1 MMTEALNRAARVI
14 LDGGIILYPTDT
26 IWGIGCDATNTGAV
40 KRIYDLKQ
48 RPDRK
53 SMLVLMEDPSML
65 TLYLHRVPEQIPG
78 LLRTFTRPTTV
89 IYQGGRNFAENLTSE
104 DGSIGI
110 RITADPFCRQLI
122 RKTGKPIVSTSA
134 NISGQP
140 SPAIFNDI
148 ESSLLSLVDYVV
160 EWRQEESFPSR
171 PSILLR
177 MDEEGNIT
185 VLRD

>member
-1 MMTEALNRAARVI
+1 
-14 LDGGIILYPTDT
+14 
-26 IWGIGCDATNTGAV
+26 
-40 KRIYDLKQ
+40 
-48 RPDRK
+48 
-53 SMLVLMEDPSML
+53 
-65 TLYLHRVPEQIPG
+65 
-78 LLRTFTRPTTV
+78 V

-140 SPAIFNDI
+140 APAIFNDI
-148 ESSLLSLVDYVV
+148 ETSLLSLVDYVV
-160 EWRQEESFPSR
+160 EWRQEESSPSR
-171 PSILLR
+171 PSILLH
-177 MDEEGNIT
+177 MDKEGNMT